1 VPYNALGKDG
11 QGENFNRHTIKD
23 ALKVK
28 TMFELLSELLQSESE
43 YKVDMQPCVEMITT
57 DESGGDNYAKLEA
70 KILDANVQCINQGYV
85 VTDGINRT
93 NWSKKND
100 ELILVDTGEV
110 YEIKELFERSINN
123 NGDKNDKQ
131 YKQDLQTILAPIFEV
146 QLLILFSIIGKL
158 SDDNAKNLIQAYIPT
173 QEIQYLQLYQDHLK
187 DEETLINITLINI
200 LQCSNKSTKT
210 SVREGIDKL
219 SKYLEQDCELKDGI
233 NKLSKFLE
241 QDCKLKECLGNST
254 IFDANPPPPPP
265 TTPPANNKRFGVS
278 CNIFRPCYQQPKNQ
292 RTSALAA
299 RENSF

>member
-1 VPYNALGKDG
+1 MV
-11 QGENFNRHTIKD
+11 I
-23 ALKVK
+23 
-28 TMFELLSELLQSESE
+28 
-43 YKVDMQPCVEMITT
+43 
-57 DESGGDNYAKLEA
+57 
-70 KILDANVQCINQGYV
+70 
-85 VTDGINRT
+85 DGINRT

-123 NGDKNDKQ
+123 NGDKNDKH
-131 YKQDLQTILAPIFEV
+131 YKHDLRAILGTYHKV

-173 QEIQYLQLYQDHLK
+173 QKTQYHQLYQIHLAA
-187 DEETLINITLINI
+187 ERTLRNI
-200 LQCSNKSTKT
+200 LQFSKESTKT
-210 SVREGIDKL
+210 SVREGINKL
-219 SKYLEQDCELKDGI
+219 SKYLKQDCELKDGI
-233 NKLSKFLE
+233 SKLSKFLE
-241 QDCKLKECLGNST
+241 QDCKLKDCLGNST